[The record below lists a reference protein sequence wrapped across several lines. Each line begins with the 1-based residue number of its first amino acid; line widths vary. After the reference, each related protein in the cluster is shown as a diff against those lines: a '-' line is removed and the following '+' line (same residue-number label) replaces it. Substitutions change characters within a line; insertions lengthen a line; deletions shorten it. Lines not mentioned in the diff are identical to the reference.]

1 VTYLLLGVLAYSETI
16 IDVRSLLKGGKV
28 PLVHNKE
35 TFKLNFKNFI
45 STLISKTDNV
55 NSVKV
60 GMDYEDYLTL
70 MMIIM
75 PDSNLKYK
83 RMLTLMDALGRQDDP
98 GFSINRMLFS
108 YKVNV
113 KASPV
118 CVFPNVIPD
127 TSYSFERVISY

>member
-1 VTYLLLGVLAYSETI
+1 
-16 IDVRSLLKGGKV
+16 
-28 PLVHNKE
+28 
-35 TFKLNFKNFI
+35 
-45 STLISKTDNV
+45 
-55 NSVKV
+55 
-60 GMDYEDYLTL
+60 
-70 MMIIM
+70 MMITM

-118 CVFPNVIPD
+118 YVFPNVIPD